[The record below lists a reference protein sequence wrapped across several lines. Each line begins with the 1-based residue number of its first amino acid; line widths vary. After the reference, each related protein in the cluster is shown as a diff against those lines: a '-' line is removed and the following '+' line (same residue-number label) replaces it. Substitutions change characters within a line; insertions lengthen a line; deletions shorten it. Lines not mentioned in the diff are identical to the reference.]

1 MKEGHRLYYSS
12 MTQRRNKDKEIEE
25 LKARNTYLENKN
37 RIFSNIG
44 NLSQR
49 KKTILVLIWVFS
61 IIVLALVFILSI
73 RIPWIQEKTMREL
86 SPAWTEGSGRFQ
98 KAPKRAWN
106 PSSPPQR
113 ERGRQ
118 SRRETGSL
126 SLSPSHQKMSTPS
139 PSPIKMEGS
148 FPYSEERSCTWS
160 TPRQYM
166 EGEGPLPFFMER
178 RR

>member
-73 RIPWIQEKTMREL
+73 TKVTKNPMDTREDYERIIASL
-86 SPAWTEGSGRFQ
+86 DGRD
-98 KAPKRAWN
+98 

-118 SRRETGSL
+118 SRRETVSL

-139 PSPIKMEGS
+139 PSPIKTGGS

-166 EGEGPLPFFMER
+166 AGEGPLPFFMER